1 MTTNST
7 LKQELVMKNAS
18 FGPTGA
24 LITVAENNNYGVC
37 VRMLAMLPVISDLA
51 VQVCLLG
58 KRRLELSADGS
69 RPEIS
74 RLPNAEQLAKRVVPA
89 GPDALLNRVS
99 LFETA
104 FSAWEFLIPQGLVSK
119 TGYLGFQIGGSGPDP
134 QPDWHLNGETF
145 LLEAAKGDFFR
156 ADAAATVSGFRL
168 MTRGNAAKRLNR
180 LREMYRILQRDD
192 EAAADALYDI
202 FLRLIGGK
210 DDELMTCDL

>member
-1 MTTNST
+1 
-7 LKQELVMKNAS
+7 MKTIQ

-24 LITVAENNNYGVC
+24 LITVAGNNNYGMC
-37 VRMLAMLPVISDLA
+37 VRMLAMLPVIPNLV

-58 KRRLELSADGS
+58 KRRLELSVNGS
-69 RPEIS
+69 RPGIS
-74 RLPNAEQLAKRVVPA
+74 RLPNAEQFAKRVVPA
-89 GPDALLNRVS
+89 GLDALLNRVS
-99 LFETA
+99 LSETA

-119 TGYLGFQIGGSGPDP
+119 TGYLGFYIGNSDPDR

-145 LLEAAKGDFFR
+145 LLEAAKGDFFK

-180 LREMYRILQRDD
+180 LRETYRILQRDD
-192 EAAADALYDI
+192 EVAADALYDI